1 MITVRASVLF
11 LWSTQIYATVYLLV
25 VNVDYTDYETVLAA
39 FGFIL
44 WVILNL
50 IWQVFL
56 VPPTIAW
63 YKLAKE
69 AVNFKY
75 YPRRGRMDI
84 VTPDLD
90 DMSYLEK
97 PLRDAWRRE

>member
-50 IWQVFL
+50 IW
-56 VPPTIAW
+56 
-63 YKLAKE
+63 
-69 AVNFKY
+69 
-75 YPRRGRMDI
+75 
-84 VTPDLD
+84 
-90 DMSYLEK
+90 
-97 PLRDAWRRE
+97 

>member
-1 MITVRASVLF
+1 MVGAAWLLSSLLSIRQVYEWFMITVRASVLF

-50 IWQVFL
+50 IW
-56 VPPTIAW
+56 
-63 YKLAKE
+63 
-69 AVNFKY
+69 
-75 YPRRGRMDI
+75 
-84 VTPDLD
+84 
-90 DMSYLEK
+90 
-97 PLRDAWRRE
+97 

>member
-1 MITVRASVLF
+1 MIRLSVLF
-11 LWSTQIYATVYLLV
+11 LWSTQIYAIAYMLI
-25 VNVDYTDYETVLAA
+25 VNTSWTDYETVLAA

-50 IWQVFL
+50 LWQYFM
-56 VPPTIAW
+56 VPPVLVW

-75 YPRRGRMDI
+75 FP
-84 VTPDLD
+84 
-90 DMSYLEK
+90 
-97 PLRDAWRRE
+97 